1 MDAAAAPQRAG
12 GPRASGAGMGRKRRE
27 VIFEFHRVG
36 NAVKV
41 SAVDPETLVEVSILG
56 RPDSGEEMLKR
67 VALKKLDYVLAR
79 RRGGGEPR

>member
-1 MDAAAAPQRAG
+1 
-12 GPRASGAGMGRKRRE
+12 MGRKRRE

-67 VALKKLDYVLAR
+67 VALRKLEYVLAR
-79 RRGGGEPR
+79 RGGREEPH